1 MSDTMSTVE
10 KIDRKETNIVGGW
23 NFKSGQGRKH
33 LSQDL
38 TEVREPAM

>member
-1 MSDTMSTVE
+1 MSDKMSAVE
-10 KIDRKETNIVGGW
+10 KIRQERDITGGW